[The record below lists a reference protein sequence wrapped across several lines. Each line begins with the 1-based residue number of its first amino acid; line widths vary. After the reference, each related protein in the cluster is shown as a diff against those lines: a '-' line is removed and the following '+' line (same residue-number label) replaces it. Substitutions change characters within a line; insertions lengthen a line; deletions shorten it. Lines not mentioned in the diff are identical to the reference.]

1 MIIKGLPISDETGRP
16 FPLRRIENL
25 PLKKRGCFTNKP
37 SSSRCHNLIK
47 LLFVEQPDL
56 FKFPFMELFG
66 FCSIRCGVGIWG
78 KFVVSDR
85 LWLPTGSVPFLTCQ
99 ERNRKKQ
106 PEERRNLFSFGTAY
120 KSALFSPRKKCPL
133 LWTLLQRYALIVFF
147 FYSLLCPF
155 ATENRGV

>member
-1 MIIKGLPISDETGRP
+1 MICPAFVGHKCVPQGHRLKNGLKSIAIR
-16 FPLRRIENL
+16 
-25 PLKKRGCFTNKP
+25 
-37 SSSRCHNLIK
+37 SSN
-47 LLFVEQPDL
+47 
-56 FKFPFMELFG
+56 FPFMELFG

-85 LWLPTGSVPFLTCQ
+85 PWLPTGSVPFLTCQ

-147 FYSLLCPF
+147 LLSLLCRF
-155 ATENRGV
+155 ATEDNLQFDLQIPV

>member
-1 MIIKGLPISDETGRP
+1 
-16 FPLRRIENL
+16 
-25 PLKKRGCFTNKP
+25 
-37 SSSRCHNLIK
+37 
-47 LLFVEQPDL
+47 
-56 FKFPFMELFG
+56 MELFG

-120 KSALFSPRKKCPL
+120 RSALFSPRKKCPL

-147 FYSLLCPF
+147 LLSLLCRF
-155 ATENRGV
+155 ATEDNLQFDLQIPIYRTVCKLAQTLASHSGRGGRRSLTERASEALALSGCPLGHPALP

>member
-1 MIIKGLPISDETGRP
+1 
-16 FPLRRIENL
+16 
-25 PLKKRGCFTNKP
+25 
-37 SSSRCHNLIK
+37 
-47 LLFVEQPDL
+47 
-56 FKFPFMELFG
+56 MELFG

-85 LWLPTGSVPFLTCQ
+85 PWLPTGSVPFLTCQ

-147 FYSLLCPF
+147 LLSLLCRF
-155 ATENRGV
+155 ATEDNLQFDLQIPIYRTVYRSVIMGVSPSISIRGVATPTLFNITYNLSLRAETTAR